1 MEVVLCQFKQ
11 QDMWKKEQLL
21 RRGIRTDS
29 AVGNG
34 KRSVWADGIS
44 GLMEGRSQEVTEIQK
59 GCWSGALGY

>member
-11 QDMWKKEQLL
+11 QDVEERIVT

-34 KRSVWADGIS
+34 KRSVWADDIS

-59 GCWSGALGY
+59 GC